1 MKLHLNLIIAE
12 QVPFDSRS
20 FASCS
25 FISFH
30 VDHNNNNNN
39 NNMEYVVPKSENVRK
54 IQ

>member
-12 QVPFDSRS
+12 QVPFYSRS

-25 FISFH
+25 FISFISFH
-30 VDHNNNNNN
+30 VDHNN

>member
-12 QVPFDSRS
+12 QVPFYSRS
-20 FASCS
+20 FVSCS

-30 VDHNNNNNN
+30 VDHNN

>member
-12 QVPFDSRS
+12 QVPFYSRS

-30 VDHNNNNNN
+30 VDHNNN
-39 NNMEYVVPKSENVRK
+39 MEYVVPKSENVRK

>member
-30 VDHNNNNNN
+30 VDHNNNN
-39 NNMEYVVPKSENVRK
+39 MEYVVPKSENVRK

>member
-12 QVPFDSRS
+12 QVPFNSRS

-25 FISFH
+25 FITFH
-30 VDHNNNNNN
+30 VDHNNN